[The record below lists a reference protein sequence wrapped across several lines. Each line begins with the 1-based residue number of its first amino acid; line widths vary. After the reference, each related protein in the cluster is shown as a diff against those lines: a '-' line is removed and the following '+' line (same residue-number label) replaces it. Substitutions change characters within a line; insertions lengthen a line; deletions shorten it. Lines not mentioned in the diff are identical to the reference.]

1 MSFDNVNI
9 KELLKN
15 GKKISNF
22 DILTQILS
30 PISLKYKTKL
40 YGDNEDNETTNN
52 IMEIVNG
59 EYKRGQMEKS
69 VLGSSTKGIIHRIFN
84 DYGHQ
89 KAAQFIDDLQN
100 IITEYMTTSSY
111 SVGISDLIADRKTQ
125 DSIATAITSQ
135 KQQVQ
140 SLIDQVHLG
149 IFENTTANTNLLEFE
164 TQVNNILNKATEQ
177 AGKIGRKS
185 LDKNN
190 RFLMIVES
198 GSKGS
203 LINIFNDFL
212 FGSNKC

>member
-1 MSFDNVNI
+1 MNI
-9 KELLKN
+9 NEVKWKN
-15 GKKISNF
+15 
-22 DILTQILS
+22 QYWEV
-30 PISLKYKTKL
+30 P
-40 YGDNEDNETTNN
+40 
-52 IMEIVNG
+52 
-59 EYKRGQMEKS
+59 Q
-69 VLGSSTKGIIHRIFN
+69 KGIIHRIFN

-203 LINIFNDFL
+203 LINISQMISCLGQTNVEGKEFHMVMKTAHYHILINMMIVLLLVVLLKIHIFQA
-212 FGSNKC
+212 